1 MSRVAVSGR
10 SNERVVIYANGG
22 SRYSRRILLSRRSVL
37 LFCCRG
43 RARQVQEAEVKL
55 TSRSFEFSKVEADE
69 ATQSDWLWGT
79 GGGATIHRAGKIP
92 IRLQF

>member
-1 MSRVAVSGR
+1 M
-10 SNERVVIYANGG
+10 
-22 SRYSRRILLSRRSVL
+22 
-37 LFCCRG
+37 
-43 RARQVQEAEVKL
+43 QEAEVKL

-92 IRLQF
+92 VRLQF

>member
-1 MSRVAVSGR
+1 MLMVVAGIHDEDFYRDVP
-10 SNERVVIYANGG
+10 
-22 SRYSRRILLSRRSVL
+22 VL

-55 TSRSFEFSKVEADE
+55 TSHSFELSKVEADE

-92 IRLQF
+92 VRLQF